1 MMRNLPALL
10 AVPLALSLLTQ
21 ACGGD
26 IPSSSSTGASREI
39 GIEEPL
45 DDSRINSA
53 VQSKVFASDGL
64 SSRNVEVTTR
74 DGVVTLKGFVES
86 QEVKQT
92 ALTVAAEAE
101 GVARVEDQLTIDP
114 GWRARL
120 DPDSQDSVPTTGRDE
135 EQPRPAR

>member
-1 MMRNLPALL
+1 MMSKPLAIL
-10 AVPLALSLLTQ
+10 AVVFAVSLVTL
-21 ACGGD
+21 ACGGEMQ
-26 IPSSSSTGASREI
+26 PTGNADRSI
-39 GIEEPL
+39 SQEPL

-53 VQSKVFASDGL
+53 VQSRVFASDGL

-92 ALTVAAEAE
+92 ALKVAAEAE
-101 GVARVEDQLTIDP
+101 GVERVEDQLTIDP

-120 DPDSQDSVPTTGRDE
+120 GAAADDSVPTTGRED
-135 EQPRPAR
+135 EQPRPAC